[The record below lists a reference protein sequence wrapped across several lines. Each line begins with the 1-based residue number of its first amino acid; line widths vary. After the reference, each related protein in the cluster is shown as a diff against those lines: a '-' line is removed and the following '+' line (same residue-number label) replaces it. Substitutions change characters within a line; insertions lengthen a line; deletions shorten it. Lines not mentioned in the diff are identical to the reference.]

1 MVFLLR
7 KLLDDFWRG
16 YPVESGGLDYEMI
29 ITMFSVEW

>member
-29 ITMFSVEW
+29 ITVFSVEW